1 MIAKI
6 RTSTILG
13 IEATSVD
20 AEVYTKNGV
29 PRFTIIGLG
38 DNAVREARDRVT
50 AALKQSGF
58 KLPGQVLVNLAPAEI
73 KKEGSSFDLAIALGI
88 LSASS
93 QIKAV
98 SLAGVTVHG
107 ELSLDGKLKPVRG
120 VAALTIEALQNG
132 SREILLPFENK
143 REAEIISGIRIIG
156 LKNLNDA
163 VAYLKGDFDPED
175 EYESLPVP
183 ERSKSPFPKVR
194 LSDVIGQQTAKRA
207 LTIAAAGGHNLL
219 MIGPPGCGKS
229 MLAQRFASL
238 LPPMTRDETL
248 EVVRIHGIAG
258 LEIER
263 YLEGIRPFRSPH
275 HIVSDVGLIGGGPYP
290 KPGEVSLA
298 HRGVLFLDELA
309 EYRRSVLEALRAPLE
324 AGKVNI
330 TRAKASLEFPADFQL
345 IAAMNPCPCGRLGVK
360 GMSCR
365 CSGSAVSNY
374 LNKISQP
381 ILDRIDIHVEL
392 QAVPMQALT
401 KENPQ
406 AKLHTEEDLLHE
418 QVREA
423 TARQHARYGKL
434 NAALE
439 SSEVKEAARL
449 DKGGLSLL
457 EQASKKGALSA
468 RTYIRVLKVSR
479 TIADIEGEERVSS
492 SHVAEAIGFR
502 CLERI
507 QRLYAAA

>member
-1 MIAKI
+1 MIAKVK
-6 RTSTILG
+6 TSTILG

-20 AEVYTKNGV
+20 AEVHTKKGQ

-50 AALKQSGF
+50 AAIKQSGF
-58 KLPGQVLVNLAPAEI
+58 FLPGQILVNLAPAEI

-93 QIKAV
+93 QLKPE

-107 ELSLDGKLKPVRG
+107 ELSLDGMLKPVRG
-120 VAALTIEALQNG
+120 VAALTIEALQGG
-132 SREILLPFENK
+132 SRRILLPFQNK
-143 REAEIISGIRIIG
+143 REAEIISGIEVIG

-163 VAYLKGDFDPED
+163 VAYLRGEFYPED
-175 EYESLPVP
+175 EYEDIPQ
-183 ERSKSPFPKVR
+183 EKSKGTLSEVR
-194 LSDVIGQQTAKRA
+194 VSDVIGQQAAKRA

-229 MLAQRFASL
+229 MLAQRFATL
-238 LPPMTRDETL
+238 LPPMTRDEIF
-248 EVVRIHGIAG
+248 EVVKIHGIAG
-258 LEIER
+258 LDIGR
-263 YLEGIRPFRSPH
+263 YLEGERPFRSPH

-330 TRAKASLEFPADFQL
+330 TRAKASLEFPANFQL

-360 GMSCR
+360 GMACR
-365 CSGSAVSNY
+365 CSGTAVSNY

-381 ILDRIDIHVEL
+381 ILDRIDLHVEL
-392 QAVPMQALT
+392 QAVPMLALT
-401 KENPQ
+401 KDRLSVGDEDDS
-406 AKLHTEEDLLHE
+406 LHA
-418 QVREA
+418 QVLAASETQQQRS
-423 TARQHARYGKL
+423 GKL
-434 NAALE
+434 NAALQ
-439 SSEVKEAARL
+439 SNEVKENAKL
-449 DKGGLSLL
+449 DSESQSLL

-479 TIADIEGEERVSS
+479 TIADLEGKEKITA
-492 SHVAEAIGFR
+492 SHIAEAIGFR

-507 QRLYAAA
+507 QKLYAAA